1 MGWENIILKDIEL
14 QYGPLSIFLI
24 KTFFFN
30 IIYHYFLETYEK
42 FTKNVEKL
50 LFGNVEISINENLKI
65 FNKVRAYIRQTKR
78 F

>member
-1 MGWENIILKDIEL
+1 MDYYIHGVRKYYLKGYRTTIW
-14 QYGPLSIFLI
+14 
-24 KTFFFN
+24 T

-42 FTKNVEKL
+42 FAKNVE
-50 LFGNVEISINENLKI
+50 NSKI